1 MENKIRLMRKAA
13 AGLMFAAAGASVW
26 LRDGYGA
33 LIAAGIGVL
42 IGLSL
47 RKKKESDERDIQV
60 EMLSN
65 YVALAAVMAFA
76 IVMQAVTQ
84 GDPAVAQAYSYM
96 LYVFIVS
103 WAASNLIFR
112 KSWN

>member
-1 MENKIRLMRKAA
+1 MRKLV
-13 AGLMFAAAGASVW
+13 AGLMFAAAGVSVW

-33 LIAAGIGVL
+33 LVAVGVGVL

-47 RKKKESDERDIQV
+47 RKKKESDERDIRV

-65 YVALAAVMAFA
+65 YAAMAAVMAFA
-76 IVMQAVTQ
+76 IVMQAVVG

-112 KSWN
+112 KAWN

>member
-13 AGLMFAAAGASVW
+13 AGLMFSAAGLSVW
-26 LRDGYGA
+26 LRDGYAA
-33 LIAAGIGVL
+33 LIAVGVAVL
-42 IGLSL
+42 IALSL

-76 IVMQAVTQ
+76 IIMQAVVG
-84 GDPAVAQAYSYM
+84 GDPAVSQAYSYM

-103 WAASNLIFR
+103 WAASTLVFR